1 MFSIATGL
9 TIWCTEALT
18 LAFTLFLAWRYDRQ
32 SPNYLMWS
40 AGFAVG
46 AIGFAMVAARGFI
59 PNILSIEIGNA
70 ITLLGE
76 SAWIAGFRQ
85 MDKRKLQLTAL
96 LPPLIWTAGVCLPWV
111 ASNFTNRVALYDLSS
126 AVGATLLVMV
136 VLPHGEHREQSRIHL
151 SFIFLTLACVNFVSA
166 LAIVIMGFSDE
177 VAAICRAI
185 SALSSALMITLA
197 IAFTGRLLME
207 RSERRWHA
215 LSITDYLTG
224 ALNRRGLQD
233 GFRQMTGDSAD
244 GSRKIAALLFDLD
257 HFKSINDRH
266 GHQAGDHVL
275 SEFAR
280 IAKRFIPRDGI
291 FGRMGGEEFIGFIV
305 VDDQTEAEVIA
316 ELIRADFCRVPLLA
330 GAALIPA
337 SVSGGIAIL
346 PIAEAAWDNL
356 VSAADRALYA
366 AKKAGRNCTVV
377 FGEEEAANATNS
389 PPDPNGGELVPT
401 LDDQIHAL
409 RRMGTLSR
417 M

>member
-1 MFSIATGL
+1 M
-9 TIWCTEALT
+9 T
-18 LAFTLFLAWRYDRQ
+18 LAAVLFLAWRYDRQ
-32 SPNYLMWS
+32 SPAYLMWS
-40 AGFAVG
+40 LGFAVG
-46 AIGFAMVAARGFI
+46 AIGFGMVAARGFI

-85 MDKRKLQLTAL
+85 LDKRKLQLAAL
-96 LPPLIWTAGVCLPWV
+96 LPPLIWTVGVFLPWV
-111 ASNFTNRVALYDLSS
+111 DNSFTNRVALYDLSS
-126 AVGATLLVMV
+126 AVGATLLVMA
-136 VLPHGEHREQSRIHL
+136 VLPHSEHRERARLHL
-151 SFIFLTLACVNFVSA
+151 SIIFLTFACVNFCGA
-166 LAIVIMGFSDE
+166 LAIVIMSPTDE
-177 VAAICRAI
+177 VAATCRAI
-185 SALSSALMITLA
+185 SALSSALLITLA

-215 LSITDYLTG
+215 LSVTDYLTG

-233 GFRQMTGDSAD
+233 GFRQMTAESAD
-244 GSRKIAALLFDLD
+244 RSKKIAALLFDLD
-257 HFKSINDRH
+257 HFKGINDRH

-280 IAKRFIPRDGI
+280 IAKRFIPQSSI
-291 FGRMGGEEFIGFIV
+291 FGRMGGEEFIGFV
-305 VDDQTEAEVIA
+305 VIDDQTEAEVIA

-346 PIAEAAWDNL
+346 PVAEAAWDNL

-377 FGEEEAANATNS
+377 FSEEEAATATS
-389 PPDPNGGELVPT
+389 APPDPNGGELVPS